1 MFFRHTGQSFG
12 RSALMLSGGANMGMF
27 HFGVVKALREQNLL
41 PRVISGSSAG
51 SVVAAFLGT
60 HKDSELDA
68 LIRGENMDLH
78 VWRRLKPSEMLRQKS
93 IMDIRELE
101 RFLRESLGETTF
113 EEAFKR
119 TRRIINITVSPVDRN
134 QHSRLLNYLTTP
146 HLLVWSA
153 VLASCSVPGLF
164 PPVKLMTKDRLGHE
178 KPYMASIRW
187 VDGAI
192 ESDLPAQRLGELYN
206 VNHRIVSQTNP
217 HVLPFISNQTR
228 KEGWRLFLTDMV
240 KGEVKYRSKQMM
252 QLASYGIDRGIFKTL
267 MEGTIAVIDQQYYG
281 DVTIHPKVRLRDYQ
295 RVLGD
300 LSKEEFQH
308 WVLAGERATWP
319 KIAMIRDQTIIGQT
333 LEDCIIRL
341 KKQRGR
347 AMRATRASRPGP
359 ATRRRRCAAWP
370 ERAAALAQVACVADD
385 AGSVEPTT
393 QRQRKPCF
401 SKRTPKKFKA
411 LGPLPPRSASLT
423 LALADIRNGDHVFIG
438 TGCAAPQTLLKA
450 LDALPVVPADLE
462 LLHFFTVNAFDRDTE
477 GHITTRFRHR
487 TFFVG
492 TDMRGAV
499 KQGLVSTC
507 RCRSPGCRR

>member
-1 MFFRHTGQSFG
+1 MKSRKTVAQQKLVDQATDYSTWRAQSMVLDTLEGLDGWKNNPVSRNYQHKLIQQRLINLRAWRKAGDWPQLIFSLREGLHRNLGNLANPELYKHSHVGTKLLIDDYISEVTSLLNHLCDHDIPELPYAQKLMFFRHTGQSFG

-68 LIRGENMDLH
+68 LMRGENMDLH
-78 VWRRLKPSEMLRQKS
+78 VWRRLKPGEMLRQKS

-101 RFLRESLGETTF
+101 RFLRRSLGETTF

-153 VLASCSVPGLF
+153 VLASCAVPGLF

-206 VNHRIVSQTNP
+206 VNHHIVSQTNP
-217 HVLPFISNQTR
+217 HVLPFIADQTR
-228 KEGWRLFLTDMV
+228 KEGWQKFLRELV
-240 KGEVKYRSKQMM
+240 KGEVKYRSKQLMEMM
-252 QLASYGIDRGIFKTL
+252 SYGIDRGIFKTL

-300 LSKEEFQH
+300 LSLAEYQA

-341 KKQRGR
+341 KKQRLRGH
-347 AMRATRASRPGP
+347 
-359 ATRRRRCAAWP
+359 AAGSNVEP
-370 ERAAALAQVACVADD
+370 LSSVKRAA
-385 AGSVEPTT
+385 
-393 QRQRKPCF
+393 
-401 SKRTPKKFKA
+401 
-411 LGPLPPRSASLT
+411 
-423 LALADIRNGDHVFIG
+423 
-438 TGCAAPQTLLKA
+438 
-450 LDALPVVPADLE
+450 
-462 LLHFFTVNAFDRDTE
+462 
-477 GHITTRFRHR
+477 
-487 TFFVG
+487 
-492 TDMRGAV
+492 
-499 KQGLVSTC
+499 
-507 RCRSPGCRR
+507 

>member
-1 MFFRHTGQSFG
+1 MSIQKSRSIAAQKKAIAAATDYAGWRAHAVELDALEERDAWKSRPASPYYQHKLIEQRLINLKNWRKAGDWPQLIFSLREGLHRNLGNLSSPELYKHTHVGTKLLIDEYTSEVTSLLNHLCDHEIAALPYAQKLMFFRHTGQSFG

-51 SVVAAFLGT
+51 SVVAGFLGT
-60 HKDSELDA
+60 HKDNELDA

-78 VWRRLKPSEMLRQKS
+78 VWRRLKPGEMLRQKS

-101 RFLRESLGETTF
+101 RFLRRSLGETTF

-134 QHSRLLNYLTTP
+134 QHARLLNYLTTP

-153 VLASCSVPGLF
+153 VLASCAVPGLF

-206 VNHRIVSQTNP
+206 VNHHIVSQTNP
-217 HVLPFISNQTR
+217 HVLPFIADQTR
-228 KEGWRLFLTDMV
+228 KEGWQKFLRELV
-240 KGEVKYRSKQMM
+240 KGEVKHRSKQMM
-252 QLASYGIDRGIFKTL
+252 EMMSYGIDRGIFKTL

-300 LSKEEFQH
+300 LSLAEYQA

-341 KKQRGR
+341 KKQRLRGH
-347 AMRATRASRPGP
+347 
-359 ATRRRRCAAWP
+359 AAGSNVEP
-370 ERAAALAQVACVADD
+370 LSSVKRAA
-385 AGSVEPTT
+385 
-393 QRQRKPCF
+393 
-401 SKRTPKKFKA
+401 
-411 LGPLPPRSASLT
+411 
-423 LALADIRNGDHVFIG
+423 
-438 TGCAAPQTLLKA
+438 
-450 LDALPVVPADLE
+450 
-462 LLHFFTVNAFDRDTE
+462 
-477 GHITTRFRHR
+477 
-487 TFFVG
+487 
-492 TDMRGAV
+492 
-499 KQGLVSTC
+499 
-507 RCRSPGCRR
+507 

>member
-1 MFFRHTGQSFG
+1 MSIQKSRSIAAQKKAMAAATDYAGWRAHAVELDALEGRDAWKSRPASPYYQHKLIEQRLINLKNWRKAGDWPQLIFSLREGLHRNLGNLSSPELYKHTHVGTKLLIDEYTTEVTTLLNHLCDHDIAELPYAQKLMFFRHTGQSFG

-51 SVVAAFLGT
+51 SVVAGFLGT
-60 HKDSELDA
+60 HKDNELDA

-78 VWRRLKPSEMLRQKS
+78 VWRRLKPGEMLRQKS

-101 RFLRESLGETTF
+101 RFLRRSLGETTF

-153 VLASCSVPGLF
+153 VLASCAVPGLF

-206 VNHRIVSQTNP
+206 VNHHIVSQTNP
-217 HVLPFISNQTR
+217 HVLPFIADQTR
-228 KEGWRLFLTDMV
+228 KEGWQKFLRELV
-240 KGEVKYRSKQMM
+240 KGEVKHRSKQLMEMM
-252 QLASYGIDRGIFKTL
+252 SYGIDRGIFKTL

-281 DVTIHPKVRLRDYQ
+281 DVTIHPKVRLRDNQ

-300 LSKEEFQH
+300 LSLAEFQA

-341 KKQRGR
+341 KKQRIRQHG
-347 AMRATRASRPGP
+347 APGAVEP
-359 ATRRRRCAAWP
+359 LVRVK
-370 ERAAALAQVACVADD
+370 RAA
-385 AGSVEPTT
+385 
-393 QRQRKPCF
+393 
-401 SKRTPKKFKA
+401 
-411 LGPLPPRSASLT
+411 
-423 LALADIRNGDHVFIG
+423 
-438 TGCAAPQTLLKA
+438 
-450 LDALPVVPADLE
+450 
-462 LLHFFTVNAFDRDTE
+462 
-477 GHITTRFRHR
+477 
-487 TFFVG
+487 
-492 TDMRGAV
+492 
-499 KQGLVSTC
+499 
-507 RCRSPGCRR
+507 

>member
-1 MFFRHTGQSFG
+1 MSIQKSRSIAAQKKAIAAATDYAGWRAHAVELDALEGRDAWKSRPASPYYQHKLIEQRLINLKNWRKAGDWPQLIFSLREGLHRNLGNLSSPELYKHTHVGTKLLIDEYTSEVTSLLNHLCDHEIAALPYAQKLMFFRHTGQSFG

-51 SVVAAFLGT
+51 SVVAGFLGT
-60 HKDSELDA
+60 HKDNELDA

-78 VWRRLKPSEMLRQKS
+78 VWRRLKPGEMLRQKS

-101 RFLRESLGETTF
+101 RFLRRSLGETTF

-134 QHSRLLNYLTTP
+134 QHARLLNYLTTP

-153 VLASCSVPGLF
+153 VLASCAVPGLF

-206 VNHRIVSQTNP
+206 VNHHIVSQTNP
-217 HVLPFISNQTR
+217 HVLPFIADQTR
-228 KEGWRLFLTDMV
+228 KEGWQKFLRELV
-240 KGEVKYRSKQMM
+240 KGEVKHRSKQLMEMM
-252 QLASYGIDRGIFKTL
+252 SYGIDRGIFKTL

-300 LSKEEFQH
+300 LSLAEYQA

-341 KKQRGR
+341 KKQRLRGH
-347 AMRATRASRPGP
+347 
-359 ATRRRRCAAWP
+359 AAP
-370 ERAAALAQVACVADD
+370 SNMEPLSSVKRAA
-385 AGSVEPTT
+385 
-393 QRQRKPCF
+393 
-401 SKRTPKKFKA
+401 
-411 LGPLPPRSASLT
+411 
-423 LALADIRNGDHVFIG
+423 
-438 TGCAAPQTLLKA
+438 
-450 LDALPVVPADLE
+450 
-462 LLHFFTVNAFDRDTE
+462 
-477 GHITTRFRHR
+477 
-487 TFFVG
+487 
-492 TDMRGAV
+492 
-499 KQGLVSTC
+499 
-507 RCRSPGCRR
+507 

>member
-1 MFFRHTGQSFG
+1 
-12 RSALMLSGGANMGMF
+12 MGMF

-119 TRRIINITVSPVDRN
+119 TKRIINITVSPVDKN

-240 KGEVKYRSKQMM
+240 KGEVKYRSKQLM
-252 QLASYGIDRGIFKTL
+252 QLASYGIDRGIVKTL
-267 MEGTIAVIDQQYYG
+267 LEGAIAVVEQQYYG
-281 DVTIHPKVRLRDYQ
+281 DVTIHPPVRLRDYQ

-300 LSKEEFQH
+300 LSKEEFQQ
-308 WVLAGERATWP
+308 WVRAGERATWP

-347 AMRATRASRPGP
+347 AMGASDAP
-359 ATRRRRCAAWP
+359 APVRR
-370 ERAAALAQVACVADD
+370 VA
-385 AGSVEPTT
+385 
-393 QRQRKPCF
+393 
-401 SKRTPKKFKA
+401 
-411 LGPLPPRSASLT
+411 
-423 LALADIRNGDHVFIG
+423 
-438 TGCAAPQTLLKA
+438 
-450 LDALPVVPADLE
+450 
-462 LLHFFTVNAFDRDTE
+462 
-477 GHITTRFRHR
+477 
-487 TFFVG
+487 
-492 TDMRGAV
+492 
-499 KQGLVSTC
+499 
-507 RCRSPGCRR
+507 

>member
-1 MFFRHTGQSFG
+1 MSIQKSRSIAAQKKAIAAATDYAGWRAHAVELDALEGRDAWKSRPASPYYQHKLIEQRLINLKNWRKAGDWPQLIFSLREGLHRNLGNLSSPELYKHTHVGTKLLIDEYTSEVTSLLNHLCDHEIAALPYAQKLMFFRHTGQSFG

-51 SVVAAFLGT
+51 SVVAGFLGT
-60 HKDSELDA
+60 HKDNELDA

-78 VWRRLKPSEMLRQKS
+78 VWRRLKPGEMLRQKS

-101 RFLRESLGETTF
+101 RFLRRSLGETTF

-153 VLASCSVPGLF
+153 VLASCAVPGLF

-206 VNHRIVSQTNP
+206 VNHHIVSQTNP
-217 HVLPFISNQTR
+217 HVLPFIADQTR
-228 KEGWRLFLTDMV
+228 KEGWQKFLRELV
-240 KGEVKYRSKQMM
+240 KGEVKHRSKQMM
-252 QLASYGIDRGIFKTL
+252 EMMSYGIDRGIFKTL

-300 LSKEEFQH
+300 LSLAEYQA

-341 KKQRGR
+341 KKQRLRGH
-347 AMRATRASRPGP
+347 
-359 ATRRRRCAAWP
+359 AAGSNVEP
-370 ERAAALAQVACVADD
+370 LSSVKRAA
-385 AGSVEPTT
+385 
-393 QRQRKPCF
+393 
-401 SKRTPKKFKA
+401 
-411 LGPLPPRSASLT
+411 
-423 LALADIRNGDHVFIG
+423 
-438 TGCAAPQTLLKA
+438 
-450 LDALPVVPADLE
+450 
-462 LLHFFTVNAFDRDTE
+462 
-477 GHITTRFRHR
+477 
-487 TFFVG
+487 
-492 TDMRGAV
+492 
-499 KQGLVSTC
+499 
-507 RCRSPGCRR
+507 

>member
-1 MFFRHTGQSFG
+1 
-12 RSALMLSGGANMGMF
+12 
-27 HFGVVKALREQNLL
+27 L

-60 HKDSELDA
+60 HKDNELDA
-68 LIRGENMDLH
+68 LIRGEGMDLH
-78 VWRRLKPSEMLRQKS
+78 VWRRLKLGEMLRQKS

-101 RFLRESLGETTF
+101 RFLRQSLGEYTF

-119 TRRIINITVSPVDRN
+119 TKRIINITVSPVDKN

-206 VNHRIVSQTNP
+206 VNHHIVSQTNP
-217 HVLPFISNQTR
+217 HVLPFISDQTR
-228 KEGWRLFLTDMV
+228 KEGWQKFLRQVV
-240 KGEVKYRSKQMM
+240 KGEVKHRSKQLMEMM
-252 QLASYGIDRGIFKTL
+252 SYGIDRGIFKTL

-300 LSKEEFQH
+300 LSLAEFQA

-341 KKQRGR
+341 KKQRIRHHG
-347 AMRATRASRPGP
+347 APGTVEP
-359 ATRRRRCAAWP
+359 LVRVK
-370 ERAAALAQVACVADD
+370 RAA
-385 AGSVEPTT
+385 
-393 QRQRKPCF
+393 
-401 SKRTPKKFKA
+401 
-411 LGPLPPRSASLT
+411 
-423 LALADIRNGDHVFIG
+423 
-438 TGCAAPQTLLKA
+438 
-450 LDALPVVPADLE
+450 
-462 LLHFFTVNAFDRDTE
+462 
-477 GHITTRFRHR
+477 
-487 TFFVG
+487 
-492 TDMRGAV
+492 
-499 KQGLVSTC
+499 
-507 RCRSPGCRR
+507 